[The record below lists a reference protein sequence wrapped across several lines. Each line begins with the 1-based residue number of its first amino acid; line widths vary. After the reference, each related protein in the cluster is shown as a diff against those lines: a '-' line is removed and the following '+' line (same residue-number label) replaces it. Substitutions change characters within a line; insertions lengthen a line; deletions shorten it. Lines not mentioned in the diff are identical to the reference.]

1 MHGWL
6 QFLCAQEVVWLV
18 ERGSGDT
25 GWSGLGLESIAI
37 VTVSHRRD
45 LIRTKNTNCGWSRF
59 MGRALTLFTLLV
71 CSTTG
76 LSAQNSIESDNAFM
90 RYIKRVFEADENP
103 TAPKLINYPTLAFAP
118 ETNWEIGVSSLYV
131 YSANRDLTNRLS
143 EIKSFAFYTLE
154 NQYGLWLDHALY
166 TDKDKW
172 FFLGKA
178 RYQDFPLLYHGIGRE
193 SPAEVQSMI
202 EGRYLIFRE
211 RIMRETRRS
220 LYVGLELDFQK
231 LSGVGYTS
239 STQDFTPPEFGGAG
253 STNLGLGLGVIYNNI
268 YNAMNPRQGVYSE
281 WGFLAYDAFTGSD
294 FDFVSYISDNRF
306 YKPIQANKV
315 LAFQI
320 YGQLTTGTPPF
331 NMLALMGGETLMRGY
346 YLGRYRDKNQVAGQ
360 VEYRV
365 LPFSFSK
372 RLGVSVFMATGQV
385 FGDDFS
391 FDWKHFLPAGGAGLR
406 FLIFPT
412 KDIYTRL
419 DMAFTSEGQG
429 FYFFIGEAF

>member
-1 MHGWL
+1 MFKADWRGNKFWI
-6 QFLCAQEVVWLV
+6 V
-18 ERGSGDT
+18 EPIR
-25 GWSGLGLESIAI
+25 A
-37 VTVSHRRD
+37 
-45 LIRTKNTNCGWSRF
+45 LIEEH
-59 MGRALTLFTLLV
+59 MGREITLFTWLV
-71 CSTTG
+71 FCMTG
-76 LSAQNSIESDNAFM
+76 LSAQHSTESDGAVM
-90 RYIKRVFEADENP
+90 RYIKRVFETEEDS

-131 YSANRDLTNRLS
+131 YSANRDLSNRLS
-143 EIKSFAFYTLE
+143 EVKSFAFYTLE

-178 RYQDFPLLYHGIGRE
+178 RFQNFPLLYHGIGRE

-202 EGRYLIFRE
+202 EGKYLIFRE
-211 RIMRETRRS
+211 RIMRETQRS
-220 LYVGLELDFQK
+220 LYVGLELNFQN
-231 LSGVGYTS
+231 LSEVGYTRPA
-239 STQDFTPPEFGGAG
+239 QDFTPPEFGGAG

-268 YNAMNPRQGVYSE
+268 HNAMNPREGVYSE
-281 WGFLAYDAFTGSD
+281 WGFLAYDALTGSD
-294 FDFVSYISDNRF
+294 FDFVSYISDSRL
-306 YKPIQANKV
+306 YKSIQGNKV
-315 LAFQI
+315 LAFQV
-320 YGQLTTGTPPF
+320 YGQWTTGRPPF

-360 VEYRV
+360 LEYRV

-372 RLGVSVFMATGQV
+372 RLGASVFMAMGQV

-391 FDWKHFLPAGGAGLR
+391 FDWKRFLPAGGAGLR
-406 FLIFPT
+406 FLIFPE

-419 DMAFTSEGQG
+419 DMAFTAEGQG

>member
-1 MHGWL
+1 M
-6 QFLCAQEVVWLV
+6 

-45 LIRTKNTNCGWSRF
+45 LIRTKNINCGWSRF

-178 RYQDFPLLYHGIGRE
+178 RYQNFPLLYHGIGRE

-372 RLGVSVFMATGQV
+372 RLGASVFMATGQV

>member
-1 MHGWL
+1 M
-6 QFLCAQEVVWLV
+6 

-45 LIRTKNTNCGWSRF
+45 LKRTKNTNCGWSRF

-178 RYQDFPLLYHGIGRE
+178 RYQNFPLLYHGIGRE

-372 RLGVSVFMATGQV
+372 RLGASVFMATGQV

>member
-1 MHGWL
+1 VHGEL
-6 QFLCAQEVVWLV
+6 QFLCAQQVVWLV

-178 RYQDFPLLYHGIGRE
+178 RYQNFPLLYHGIGRE

-372 RLGVSVFMATGQV
+372 RLGASVFMATGQV

>member
-131 YSANRDLTNRLS
+131 YTANRDLTNRLS

-178 RYQDFPLLYHGIGRE
+178 RYQNFPLLYHGIGRE

-372 RLGVSVFMATGQV
+372 RLGASVFMATGQV

>member
-1 MHGWL
+1 M
-6 QFLCAQEVVWLV
+6 

-37 VTVSHRRD
+37 VTVNHRRD

-178 RYQDFPLLYHGIGRE
+178 RYQNFPLLYHGIGRE

-372 RLGVSVFMATGQV
+372 RLGASVFMATGQV

>member
-1 MHGWL
+1 MHGEL
-6 QFLCAQEVVWLV
+6 QFLCAQQVVWLV

-178 RYQDFPLLYHGIGRE
+178 RYQNFPLLYHGIGRE

-231 LSGVGYTS
+231 LSGVGYNS

-372 RLGVSVFMATGQV
+372 RLGASVFMATGQV

>member
-1 MHGWL
+1 M
-6 QFLCAQEVVWLV
+6 

-59 MGRALTLFTLLV
+59 MGRAFTLFTLLV

-178 RYQDFPLLYHGIGRE
+178 RYQNFPLLYHGIGRE

-372 RLGVSVFMATGQV
+372 RLGASVFMATGQV

>member
-1 MHGWL
+1 M
-6 QFLCAQEVVWLV
+6 

-71 CSTTG
+71 CTTTG

-178 RYQDFPLLYHGIGRE
+178 RYQNFPLLYHGIGRE

-372 RLGVSVFMATGQV
+372 RLGASVFMATGQV

>member
-1 MHGWL
+1 M
-6 QFLCAQEVVWLV
+6 

-178 RYQDFPLLYHGIGRE
+178 RYQNFPLLYHGIGRE

-372 RLGVSVFMATGQV
+372 RLGASVFMATGQV

>member
-1 MHGWL
+1 M
-6 QFLCAQEVVWLV
+6 VWLV

-45 LIRTKNTNCGWSRF
+45 LKRTKNTNCGWSRF

-71 CSTTG
+71 CTTTG

-166 TDKDKW
+166 NDKDKW

-178 RYQDFPLLYHGIGRE
+178 RYQNFPLLYHGIGRE

-372 RLGVSVFMATGQV
+372 RLGASVFMATGQV

>member
-1 MHGWL
+1 M
-6 QFLCAQEVVWLV
+6 

-45 LIRTKNTNCGWSRF
+45 LLRTKNTTCCWSRF

-178 RYQDFPLLYHGIGRE
+178 RYQNFPLLYHGIGRE

-372 RLGVSVFMATGQV
+372 RLGASVFMATGQV

>member
-178 RYQDFPLLYHGIGRE
+178 RYQNFPLLYHGIGRE

-372 RLGVSVFMATGQV
+372 RLGASVFMATGQV

>member
-1 MHGWL
+1 MAS
-6 QFLCAQEVVWLV
+6 FSFCAHN
-18 ERGSGDT
+18 R
-25 GWSGLGLESIAI
+25 WSGLWSVDQVTLI
-37 VTVSHRRD
+37 VPVRTLSPLALATVSHWRE
-45 LIRTKNTNCGWSRF
+45 LIRTKHTNCGWSRF

-90 RYIKRVFEADENP
+90 RYIKRVFEAEENP

-131 YSANRDLTNRLS
+131 YTANRDLTNRLS
-143 EIKSFAFYTLE
+143 ETKSFAFYTLE

-178 RYQDFPLLYHGIGRE
+178 RYQNFPLLYHGIGRE

-220 LYVGLELDFQK
+220 LYVGLELDVQK

-239 STQDFTPPEFGGAG
+239 STEDFTPPEFGGAG

-372 RLGVSVFMATGQV
+372 RLGASLFMATGQV

>member
-1 MHGWL
+1 
-6 QFLCAQEVVWLV
+6 
-18 ERGSGDT
+18 
-25 GWSGLGLESIAI
+25 
-37 VTVSHRRD
+37 
-45 LIRTKNTNCGWSRF
+45 
-59 MGRALTLFTLLV
+59 MGRALTLFTWLV
-71 CSTTG
+71 CSATG
-76 LSAQNSIESDNAFM
+76 LSAQNLIESDGALM
-90 RYIKRVFEADENP
+90 RYVKRVFEAQEDS

-131 YSANRDLTNRLS
+131 YTANRDLTNRLS

-154 NQYGLWLDHALY
+154 NQHGLWLDHALY

-178 RYQDFPLLYHGIGRE
+178 RYQNFPLFYHGIGRE
-193 SPAEVQSMI
+193 SPQEVQSMI
-202 EGRYLIFRE
+202 EGEYLIFRE

-220 LYVGLELDFQK
+220 WYVGLELDFQN
-231 LSGVGYTS
+231 LSGVGYTNA
-239 STQDFTPPEFGGAG
+239 TQDFTPPELGGAG
-253 STNLGLGLGVIYNNI
+253 STNLGLGLGVIYNNVH
-268 YNAMNPRQGVYSE
+268 NAMNPREGVYSE
-281 WGFLAYDAFTGSD
+281 WGFLAYDALTGSD
-294 FDFVSYISDNRF
+294 HYFVSYISDTRL
-306 YKPIQANKV
+306 YKPIQANTV
-315 LAFQI
+315 LAFQV
-320 YGQLTTGTPPF
+320 YGQFTSGTPPF

-365 LPFSFSK
+365 LPFSSSK
-372 RLGVSVFMATGQV
+372 RLGASVFMAAGQV

-406 FLIFPT
+406 FLIFPE

-419 DMAFTSEGQG
+419 DMAFTAEGPG

>member
-71 CSTTG
+71 CTTTG

-131 YSANRDLTNRLS
+131 YTANRDLTNRLS

-178 RYQDFPLLYHGIGRE
+178 RYQNFPLLYHGIGRE

-372 RLGVSVFMATGQV
+372 RLGASVFMATGQV

>member
-71 CSTTG
+71 CTTTG

-178 RYQDFPLLYHGIGRE
+178 RYQNFPLLYHGIGRE

-372 RLGVSVFMATGQV
+372 CLGASVFMATGQV

>member
-1 MHGWL
+1 
-6 QFLCAQEVVWLV
+6 V

-45 LIRTKNTNCGWSRF
+45 LKRTKNTNCGWSRF

-178 RYQDFPLLYHGIGRE
+178 RYQNFPLLYHGIGRE

-372 RLGVSVFMATGQV
+372 RLGASVFMATGQV

>member
-1 MHGWL
+1 
-6 QFLCAQEVVWLV
+6 
-18 ERGSGDT
+18 
-25 GWSGLGLESIAI
+25 
-37 VTVSHRRD
+37 
-45 LIRTKNTNCGWSRF
+45 
-59 MGRALTLFTLLV
+59 
-71 CSTTG
+71 
-76 LSAQNSIESDNAFM
+76 M
-90 RYIKRVFEADENP
+90 RYIKRVFEAEEDP
-103 TAPKLINYPTLAFAP
+103 TEPKLINYPTLAFAP

-131 YSANRDLTNRLS
+131 YTANRDLTNRLS
-143 EIKSFAFYTLE
+143 ETKSFAFYTLE
-154 NQYGLWLDHALY
+154 SQYGLWLDHALY

-178 RYQDFPLLYHGIGRE
+178 RYQNFPLLYHGIGRE

-239 STQDFTPPEFGGAG
+239 STEDFTPPEFGGAG

-372 RLGVSVFMATGQV
+372 RLGASLFMATGQV